1 MNVLEPTP
9 EHARRELAGIA
20 DALSEDDDLVVA
32 YARAVWS
39 CLVEPGDRV
48 AGALIATCGPVRALE
63 IAVATTG
70 GAEVA
75 HAAGIEL
82 GELDKAR
89 TRWHPRRGDVAE
101 RIAAARRAGAR
112 LVTPEDHAWPERV
125 ADLGPFAP
133 VCLWVLG
140 DVDDIHF
147 AELTSADVVRHRL
160 VGEIV
165 DAYAKYEEPT
175 LMNRAQ
181 RRASGQ
187 GRPRR

>member
-63 IAVATTG
+63 IAVATAG
-70 GAEVA
+70 GAEAA

-89 TRWHPRRGDVAE
+89 TRWHPRRGDVA
-101 RIAAARRAGAR
+101 
-112 LVTPEDHAWPERV
+112 
-125 ADLGPFAP
+125 
-133 VCLWVLG
+133 
-140 DVDDIHF
+140 
-147 AELTSADVVRHRL
+147 
-160 VGEIV
+160 
-165 DAYAKYEEPT
+165 
-175 LMNRAQ
+175 Q
-181 RRASGQ
+181 RASL
-187 GRPRR
+187 RH